1 MGLENSPWKRVSSEA
16 VPYKGGD
23 NVLPLHCPSEDK
35 APPLA
40 LSVQER

>member
-1 MGLENSPWKRVSSEA
+1 MGPENSPWKHVVSEA

-23 NVLPLHCPSEDK
+23 DVLPLHCPSEDK
-35 APPLA
+35 AQPLA

>member
-1 MGLENSPWKRVSSEA
+1 MGPENSQWKHVASEA

-23 NVLPLHCPSEDK
+23 VLPLHCPSEDK
-35 APPLA
+35 AQPLA